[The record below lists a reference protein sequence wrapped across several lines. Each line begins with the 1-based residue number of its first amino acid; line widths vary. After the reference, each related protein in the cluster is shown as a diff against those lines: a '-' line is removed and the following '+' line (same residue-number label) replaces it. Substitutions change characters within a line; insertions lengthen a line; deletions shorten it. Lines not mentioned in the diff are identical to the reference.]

1 MKEAYYLSGP
11 MGGILNFNHDGFN
24 WVAKQLRADGYEV
37 LNPAENDGGS
47 MDKSREFYLRL
58 DLVNLSQAQGM
69 ILLPGWENSKGCW
82 MEVAVAQ
89 ELEVPIFLVTSP
101 LFSVLDPLRLDPYN
115 PPKTTLAD
123 RAKAIVAGS
132 RQRDYG
138 TPERN
143 LEKIGKVWGALLG
156 IGDISPRMVGLL
168 MTSLKLVRDAFR
180 PGDDNITDAHGYLL
194 MVEQCKEGG

>member
-11 MGGILNFNHDGFN
+11 MGGIPNYNHDVFN
-24 WVAKQLRADGYEV
+24 KVAAQLRADGYAV

-47 MDKSREFYLRL
+47 MDKDRAFYLRL

-69 ILLPGWENSKGCW
+69 ILLPGWENSQGCW

-89 ELEVPIFLVTSP
+89 ELGIPIFLCFTTN
-101 LFSVLDPLRLDPYN
+101 PLRLEPYN

-156 IGDISPRMVGLL
+156 IGDLPPRMVGLL

-180 PGDDNITDAHGYLL
+180 NGDDNITDAHGYLL
-194 MVEQCKEGG
+194 MIEQCKEGG

>member
-11 MGGILNFNHDGFN
+11 MGGILNYNHDVFN
-24 WVAKQLRADGYEV
+24 KVAAQLRSDGYAV

-58 DLVNLSQAQGM
+58 DLGNLALAQGM

-89 ELEVPIFLVTSP
+89 ELEIPIFLVIALEP
-101 LFSVLDPLRLDPYN
+101 VLRLDPYN

-123 RAKAIVAGS
+123 RAKAIVAGV

-156 IGDISPRMVGLL
+156 IGDIPPRMVGLL

-180 PGDDNITDAHGYLL
+180 SGDDNITDAHGYLL
-194 MVEQCKEGG
+194 MIEQCKEGG

>member
-11 MGGILNFNHDGFN
+11 MGGIINYNHALFNT
-24 WVAKQLRADGYEV
+24 VAAQLRGDGYAV

-69 ILLPGWENSKGCW
+69 ILLPGWESSKGCW

-89 ELEVPIFLVTSP
+89 ELEVPIFLCFTA
-101 LFSVLDPLRLDPYN
+101 DPLKLEPYY

-123 RAKAIVAGS
+123 QAKAIVAGA

-143 LEKIGKVWGALLG
+143 QEKIGKVWGALLG
-156 IGDISPRMVGLL
+156 IGDIPPRMVGLL
-168 MTSLKLVRDAFR
+168 MVALKLVRDAFR

>member
-1 MKEAYYLSGP
+1 MKETYYLSGP
-11 MGGILNFNHDGFN
+11 MNGIPQYNHPLFNT
-24 WVAKQLRADGYEV
+24 VAAHLRQDGYGV

-47 MDKSREFYLRL
+47 VDKSREFYLRL
-58 DLVNLSQAQGM
+58 DLVSLSKAQGM
-69 ILLPGWENSKGCW
+69 LLLPGWENSCGCW

-89 ELEVPIFLVTSP
+89 ELDIPIFMICN
-101 LFSVLDPLRLDPYN
+101 LDPLTLEPYK

-123 RAKAIVAGS
+123 QAKAIVAGA

-156 IGDISPRMVGLL
+156 IGDIPPRMVALL
-168 MTSLKLVRDAFR
+168 MTGLKLVRDAFR
-180 PGDDNITDAHGYLL
+180 NGDDNITDAHGYLL
-194 MVEQCKEGG
+194 MIEQIGGKNGS